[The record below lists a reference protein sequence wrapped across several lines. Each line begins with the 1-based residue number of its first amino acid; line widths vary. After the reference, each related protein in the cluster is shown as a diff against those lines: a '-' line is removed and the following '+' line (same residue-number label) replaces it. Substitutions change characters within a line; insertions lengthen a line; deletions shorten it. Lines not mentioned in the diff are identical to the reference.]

1 MQNVILPRPDTDSSC
16 DAFSPRRGTLDA
28 FFKPKTVAVIGAS
41 ETPGSVGRT
50 ILWNLISSTF
60 GGTVF
65 PVNQKR
71 ASVLGI
77 QAFPNVAA
85 IPAKVDLAIVATPS
99 SSVPQVIRECSDA
112 GVAAA
117 VVITAGFRETG
128 AAG

>member
-1 MQNVILPRPDTDSSC
+1 MQSTVLIPPDADSSC
-16 DAFSPRRGTLDA
+16 DVLRNRRRTLHA

-71 ASVLGI
+71 SSVLGI

-99 SSVPQVIRECSDA
+99 SSVPQVIRE
-112 GVAAA
+112 
-117 VVITAGFRETG
+117 
-128 AAG
+128 

>member
-1 MQNVILPRPDTDSSC
+1 
-16 DAFSPRRGTLDA
+16 
-28 FFKPKTVAVIGAS
+28 
-41 ETPGSVGRT
+41 TPGSVGRT

-71 ASVLGI
+71 SSVLGI
-77 QAFPNVAA
+77 QAFPNVTA
-85 IPAKVDLAIVATPS
+85 IPAKLDLAIVATPAIT
-99 SSVPQVIRECSDA
+99 VPQVIRECAAA

-128 AAG
+128 ASGVQLEQEILAEARRGKMRIVGPNCLGIMNPVTGLNAT